1 MENMFM
7 GVIEK
12 VLDTNEKEVF
22 DLMFTKKEFEK
33 WLAKNNLEFNTE
45 NLKKYKDYC
54 IHFVLENVW
63 LKMISIRNEAKRI
76 WKRFIKRFM

>member
-1 MENMFM
+1 ME
-7 GVIEK
+7 IIDR
-12 VLDTNEKEVF
+12 VLDTTEKKIF

-54 IHFVLENVW
+54 FNWVLENV
-63 LKMISIRNEAKRI
+63 
-76 WKRFIKRFM
+76 

>member
-1 MENMFM
+1 METKAITRA
-7 GVIEK
+7 VEK
-12 VLDTNEKEVF
+12 NGNEGIIMEIIDRVLDATEKKVF

-54 IHFVLENVW
+54 FNWVLENVW
-63 LKMISIRNEAKRI
+63 EI
-76 WKRFIKRFM
+76 

>member
-1 MENMFM
+1 MEI
-7 GVIEK
+7 IER
-12 VLDTNEKEVF
+12 VLDTTEKKVF

-54 IHFVLENVW
+54 FNWVLENVW
-63 LKMISIRNEAKRI
+63 EIQRQFNILYGIIKTRNEGKDL
-76 WKRFIKRFM
+76 